1 MCKGLVV
8 DMWHLG
14 EQKGVLKSW
23 SRETG
28 REFLNDLEEAS
39 EGASGFSSLCCES
52 GSRGI
57 KG

>member
-8 DMWHLG
+8 GMWHMG

-28 REFLNDLEEAS
+28 REFLNDLAEAS
-39 EGASGFSSLCCES
+39 RGSVWIFFSVLRV
-52 GSRGI
+52 G
-57 KG
+57 